1 MRVPKLE
8 KELGMEV
15 YATRTLGIGGKIRQ
29 VVEDFIVEEI
39 LIDGSTAKIS
49 PGEAPLI
56 VGEGKYLVCL
66 LVKRNWDNLLAVRE
80 IARKLGV
87 AYKDVHIAGI
97 KDAKAIT
104 AQHISIKGAAPEQ
117 VAKVKVDGL
126 TLAPLHF
133 QNFKVS
139 PYHLYGNR
147 FTIAIRSISHTIT
160 ETKERVEKILAELN
174 AFSGIPNFYGH
185 QRFGT
190 IRPITHLV
198 GKEIVKGNFERAVMA
213 YLAFP
218 HKFEHERAREA
229 REKLMKTRNF
239 EWALENFPHHLK
251 YEILMLKHL
260 SKNPNDY
267 IGALRRLP
275 LQLRRLFTQAYQS
288 YLFNR
293 FLSERIRREIS
304 LKEPQI
310 GDYIVYVNQRGLPTQ
325 YSAKVTEQNLEE
337 IQSLAEKG
345 EVRVAIPI
353 IGYKQ
358 QPSEGIQG
366 EIEKEILEREGVK
379 PQDFYVKG
387 MREASA
393 KGELRA
399 ALTPL
404 IDFSYEKPC
413 RDSANPS
420 KRMLKCSFTLQRGS
434 YATVFLRELM
444 KPRNLIEAGF

>member
-15 YATRTLGIGGKIRQ
+15 YATKTLGIGGKIRQ

-49 PGEAPLI
+49 PGETPLI
-56 VGEGKYLVCL
+56 IGEGKYLVCL

-97 KDAKAIT
+97 KDAKAVT

-126 TLAPLHF
+126 TLAPLRF
-133 QNFKVS
+133 QNFKIS

-147 FTIAIRSISHTIT
+147 FTITIRSISHTIT
-160 ETKERVEKILAELN
+160 ETKERVEKTLAELN
-174 AFSGIPNFYGH
+174 AFGGIPNFYGH

-198 GKEIVKGNFERAVMA
+198 GKEIVKGNFEMAVMT

-218 HKFEHERAREA
+218 HEFEHERAREA
-229 REKLMKTRNF
+229 REKLMETRNF
-239 EWALENFPHHLK
+239 EWALENFPRHLK

-260 SKNPNDY
+260 SKKPDDY

-293 FLSERIRREIS
+293 FLSERIRRKFP

-310 GDYIVYVNQRGLPTQ
+310 GDYIVYVDQRGLPTQ
-325 YSAKVTEQNLEE
+325 YSAKVAEQNLEE
-337 IQSLAEKG
+337 IRSLTEKG
-345 EVRVAIPI
+345 KVRVAIPI

-366 EIEKEILEREGVK
+366 EIEKEILEKEGIK
-379 PQDFYVKG
+379 PQDFYIKD